1 MSNKNE
7 TKVIF
12 TPEDFA
18 KIEEGQTFTFDE
30 EFLGKAEEQIIKV
43 VLEWNGGADLDISA
57 IMLNASGKVT
67 NKADLVFYGS
77 ERRWKAVD
85 REQNPFDGEVSLWE
99 NCSAQYKNKIE
110 WQVETLPISLDDSV
124 IGSWDDRGAA
134 DDDAVNSEIL
144 HIQLD
149 KIDIR
154 KYRKIAIIATI
165 NLPTT
170 KDVNGK
176 VRMLEGEKF
185 KDIINPVVKIYN
197 ATENRQLLQYNMD
210 NKSPNADAVCCGYMQ
225 YNEEKA
231 SWEFLAAE
239 VGYCGRKDGDYYKGG
254 ILLVANSFV

>member
-1 MSNKNE
+1 MDE
-7 TKVIF
+7 KVIF
-12 TPEDFA
+12 DEEDFV
-18 KIEEGQTFTFDE
+18 KIGDGDTIIFDE
-30 EFLGKAEEQIIKV
+30 DFLGKAEEQIIKV

-77 ERRWKAVD
+77 ERRWKAED
-85 REQNPFDGEVSLWE
+85 KEQNPFDGEVSLWE

-110 WQVETLPISLDDSV
+110 WQDDTLPISLDDSV
-124 IGSWDDRGAA
+124 IGSWDDRGGVPVAI
-134 DDDAVNSEIL
+134 NSEIL

-170 KDVNGK
+170 RDVNGRI
-176 VRMLEGEKF
+176 RMLEGEKF

-197 ATENRQLLQYNMD
+197 ATEKRQLLQYNMD